1 MTHVLVT
8 GGAGFIG
15 SHVAD
20 ALLSRGHQVTVLD
33 DLSGGFPDNVPA
45 ASRFVAASVV
55 DHAAIDRLFAESRF
69 DYVYHLAAY
78 AAEGLSHFIKRFN
91 YTNNVI
97 GSVNLINAAINN
109 GVKGFVFTSSI
120 AVYGRSTVVPMTEE
134 TMPEPEDPYGIAKHA
149 VERELAASRDM
160 FGLDY
165 MIFRP
170 HNVYGPRQNIAD
182 RYRNVVGIFMNQ
194 ILQDQP
200 MTIFGD
206 GTQTRAFS
214 YIDDVAPIMAAALD
228 EPRAWNQVFNV
239 GADRPWPLND
249 LAAPRR
255 CRDGRRAPHQAPG
268 GTPRSPERALQSRE
282 DSQCARRRRRD
293 DARRWAAGD
302 GKVGEATGRACQQVV
317 RGHRSDK
324 EHAAELAPE
333 PAGSRLAMHGAKS
346 VTVVL
351 PAYNEAGYIR
361 PAVEDFF
368 VPDVVDEVIVVDNN
382 SRDGTAVEARQTR
395 ARVVQESR
403 QGYGYALQRGIHEAK
418 GDIVILAEPDGTF
431 IGRDILKL
439 LAYADEFDMV
449 CGTRTTRELVW
460 DQANMGWFLRLGN
473 VVVAKMIQFLYG
485 GPSLSD
491 CGCTLRLT
499 HRAALDQIRGHL
511 TVGGSHFLPEMV
523 ILALKR
529 RLRVIEVPVNY
540 RGRVG
545 ESKIT
550 GNLKGTLKTGF
561 NMIGIIIK
569 YRFSGGS

>member
-1 MTHVLVT
+1 M
-8 GGAGFIG
+8 
-15 SHVAD
+15 
-20 ALLSRGHQVTVLD
+20 
-33 DLSGGFPDNVPA
+33 SGGFPDNVPGGA
-45 ASRFVAASVV
+45 RFVAASVV

-120 AVYGRSTVVPMTEE
+120 AVYGRSPVVPMTEE
-134 TMPEPEDPYGIAKHA
+134 TTPEPEDPYGIAKHA

-194 ILQDQP
+194 ILQDEP

-214 YIDDVAPIMAAALD
+214 YIDDVAPIMAAALE

-239 GADRPWPLND
+239 GADRPWQLNE
-249 LAAPRR
+249 LAERVAAAMGVAPRIR
-255 CRDGRRAPHQAPG
+255 HLEARHEVLNAHSSHEKIRSVLGGGDG
-268 GTPRSPERALQSRE
+268 
-282 DSQCARRRRRD
+282 D
-293 DARRWAAGD
+293 DARRRAARD
-302 GKVGEATGRACQQVV
+302 GRVGEATRRAGQQAV

-333 PAGSRLAMHGAKS
+333 PAGSRLAMHGAKTIS
-346 VTVVL
+346 VVL
-351 PAYNEAGYIR
+351 PAYNEEGYIR

-382 SRDGTAVEARQTR
+382 SRDGTAERGAPDTGSRRPGEPRRDTATR
-395 ARVVQESR
+395 FNA
-403 QGYGYALQRGIHEAK
+403 GIQEAK

-439 LAYADEFDMV
+439 LAYADDFDMV

-460 DQANMGWFLRLGN
+460 DQANMGWFLRMGN
-473 VVVAKMIQFLYG
+473 WTVAKMIQFLYG